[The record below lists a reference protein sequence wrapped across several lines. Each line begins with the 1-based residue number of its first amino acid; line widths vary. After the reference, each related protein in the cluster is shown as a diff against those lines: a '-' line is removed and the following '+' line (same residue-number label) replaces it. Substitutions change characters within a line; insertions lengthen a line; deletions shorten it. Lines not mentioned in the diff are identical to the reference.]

1 MATLR
6 EYIEQMQQKHEIRI
20 KFACEVTDEMMDK
33 IERHLTKYD
42 AEKISSPSKTILQ
55 ARPLDFP
62 NLDMGEIYIIDFT
75 ANLPVSAET
84 LHQELAR
91 ILHVSEGEVVVRG
104 VNDAREVEQEEEK
117 LQKEPKQVEA
127 KLGTDYSKDE
137 ASEVKAQDLYGDKF
151 NNSLLKELKKIS
163 DAKKKEI
170 KTPKIAKDP
179 DVPASAPEIGDSKE
193 TNKTSPVAKRGPLV
207 VNKKEIM
214 K

>member
-33 IERHLTKYD
+33 IERHLQKYD
-42 AEKISSPSKTILQ
+42 AEKITSPSKTILQ

-62 NLDMGEIYIIDFT
+62 NMDMAEVYIIDFT
-75 ANLPVSAET
+75 ANLPVSNEM

-91 ILHVSEGEVVVRG
+91 ILHVNEGEVVVRG
-104 VNDAREVEQEEEK
+104 VNDTREIEQEEIQEK
-117 LQKEPKQVEA
+117 KEEYKV
-127 KLGTDYSKDE
+127 KLGNDYDKSE
-137 ASEVKAQDLYGDKF
+137 AGETKVQDLYGDKF

-163 DAKKKEI
+163 DAKKKEV
-170 KTPKIAKDP
+170 KTPKMPKDP
-179 DVPASAPEIGDSKE
+179 DVPANAPEIGDGKS